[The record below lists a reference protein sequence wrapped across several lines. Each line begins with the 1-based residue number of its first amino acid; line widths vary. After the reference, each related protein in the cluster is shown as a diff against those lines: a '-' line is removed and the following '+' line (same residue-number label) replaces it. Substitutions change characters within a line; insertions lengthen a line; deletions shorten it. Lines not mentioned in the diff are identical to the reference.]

1 MEIHR
6 IAVISDTHGLLRP
19 EVLEVLKSCGTILHA
34 GDFDKTDILN
44 RLKAVCPVLAVR
56 GNGDREW
63 AEELPEELETE
74 LFGFRIYMIHNR
86 KDIRKDLSG
95 IDIVVSGHSHKYEER
110 REDGI
115 LYLNPG
121 SCGPRRF
128 RLPAT
133 MAVLTLYPQEHRA
146 EAERIECAI
155 GAAQARQP
163 GAAQSR
169 QSGECAAEKAGHAGF
184 GETGYRKEKRV
195 PVEEAGK
202 SVTAEAWQEKHI
214 PVEEAGKSVTAETWQ
229 EKHIP
234 VEEAGKS
241 VTAEAYQ
248 EEAVRR
254 TEKDVD
260 MHKLVKAIMKDVR
273 AGRTVAGIAARRH
286 MEEELVEEICRYYVT
301 HPGVDVDGI
310 LDRMERRNL

>member
-202 SVTAEAWQEKHI
+202 SVTAEA
-214 PVEEAGKSVTAETWQ
+214 
-229 EKHIP
+229 
-234 VEEAGKS
+234 
-241 VTAEAYQ
+241 YQ

>member
-1 MEIHR
+1 METHR

-19 EVLEVLKSCGTILHA
+19 DMVEVLKSCKTILHA
-34 GDFDKTDILN
+34 GDFDKTHILEN
-44 RLKAVCPVLAVR
+44 LKAIRPVYAVR
-56 GNGDREW
+56 GNVDREW

-95 IDIVVSGHSHKYEER
+95 IDIAVFGHSHKYEER

-128 RLPAT
+128 RLPST
-133 MAVLTLYPQEHRA
+133 MAVLTLYPEEHRA
-146 EAERIECAI
+146 EAERIECV
-155 GAAQARQP
+155 P
-163 GAAQSR
+163 GATQSW
-169 QSGECAAEKAGHAGF
+169 QSGEG
-184 GETGYRKEKRV
+184 
-195 PVEEAGK
+195 AGK
-202 SVTAEAWQEKHI
+202 S
-214 PVEEAGKSVTAETWQ
+214 G
-229 EKHIP
+229 
-234 VEEAGKS
+234 
-241 VTAEAYQ
+241 TAEAYQ
-248 EEAVRR
+248 EETVWRR
-254 TEKDVD
+254 EKDVD

-286 MEEELVEEICRYYVT
+286 VEEALAEEICRYYVT